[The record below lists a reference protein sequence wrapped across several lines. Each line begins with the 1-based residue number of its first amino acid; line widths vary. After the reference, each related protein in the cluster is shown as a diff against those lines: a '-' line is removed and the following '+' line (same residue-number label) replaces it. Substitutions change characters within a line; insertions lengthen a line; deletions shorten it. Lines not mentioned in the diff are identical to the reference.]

1 VNQARPVSG
10 APRPRVY
17 LDRLESDYLTP
28 VRVGL
33 DWIGLASRLRWGDTV
48 FIKPNLTFPVFRKG
62 VMTNPQCL
70 EDVVIALRDYTNRI
84 IVGEADSGGY
94 NRFSI
99 DHVFDAIGLRELQ
112 RRYGIQIVNL
122 SHCPYRSVAFNYRG
136 RQHAVPM
143 SELLLDNV
151 DLFVT
156 VPVPKTHMNTRISM
170 AVKNQWGCIPEP
182 NMRLRLHPMFEKVIF
197 EVNSL
202 LRPSIAVVDGKYGL
216 NRSGPMLGDVVDLDW
231 VMVADDVYA
240 ADVVGCELMRI
251 RPADV
256 YYLRYAGAHEGTVT
270 STSEIDL
277 NQETRPFQRERFYLK
292 RAWTDYPGVLAFRS
306 SRIAYLA
313 YYSPFADILHRL
325 LYVFRK
331 PFYDY
336 GAPEH
341 TLDVEP
347 VDASTQPITRETV

>member
-1 VNQARPVSG
+1 MS
-10 APRPRVY
+10 RPRVY
-17 LDRLESDYLTP
+17 LDRLESRYLPP
-28 VRVGL
+28 VRAGF
-33 DWIGLASRLRWGDTV
+33 DWIGLGSKLRWGDTV

-70 EDVVIALRDYTNRI
+70 EDVIVALRDYTDRI

-99 DHVFDAIGLRELQ
+99 DHVFDAIGLRDLQ
-112 RRYGIQIVNL
+112 RRYGIQLVNL
-122 SHCPYRSVAFNYRG
+122 SHCPYRPVGFSYRG
-136 RQHAVPM
+136 REHSVPM
-143 SELLLDNV
+143 SELLLDEV

-216 NRSGPMLGDVVDLDW
+216 NRSGPMLGDAVELDW

-240 ADVVGCELMRI
+240 ADVVGCDLMRI
-251 RPADV
+251 RPTDV

-277 NQETRPFQRERFYLK
+277 NEETKLYQRERFYLK
-292 RAWTDYPGVLAFRS
+292 RAWTDYPGVMAFRS
-306 SRIAYLA
+306 SKIAYLA
-313 YYSPFADILHRL
+313 YYSPLADILHRL

-341 TLDVEP
+341 TVAVDPSGVGAP
-347 VDASTQPITRETV
+347 VHVPYHQGGAGEDP